1 MADIAGLSVAIV
13 LGRDSSETKSIQRRG
28 RVVRK
33 EGDKMAEIFNL
44 VIDQTVET
52 KWFSASHSSTEY
64 ITIDEEGLEDVL
76 EGRDPKP
83 YVKKI
88 KDFTFRY

>member
-1 MADIAGLSVAIV
+1 M
-13 LGRDSSETKSIQRRG
+13 
-28 RVVRK
+28 
-33 EGDKMAEIFNL
+33 
-44 VIDQTVET
+44 ET

-83 YVKKI
+83 YIKKI
-88 KDFTFRY
+88 KDFTFRF